1 MIRNSHV
8 SFSFNEIL
16 DKDKY
21 AVQSLDSKDRS
32 EGESRITNYVKA
44 LITEKDLSSTLVA
57 MMSLLF
63 KQSILVD
70 PSKPCRSDLFI
81 ISQEK
86 IQLGI
91 KLEFLEEN

>member
-44 LITEKDLSSTLVA
+44 LITEKFSSDYSA
-57 MMSLLF
+57 KCF
-63 KQSILVD
+63 
-70 PSKPCRSDLFI
+70 PRSGLRI
-81 ISQEK
+81 EVN
-86 IQLGI
+86 G
-91 KLEFLEEN
+91 

>member
-1 MIRNSHV
+1 
-8 SFSFNEIL
+8 
-16 DKDKY
+16 
-21 AVQSLDSKDRS
+21 
-32 EGESRITNYVKA
+32 
-44 LITEKDLSSTLVA
+44 

-86 IQLGI
+86 IQLRI

>member
-1 MIRNSHV
+1 MYYKFLCDANIVTSPR
-8 SFSFNEIL
+8 
-16 DKDKY
+16 
-21 AVQSLDSKDRS
+21 
-32 EGESRITNYVKA
+32 
-44 LITEKDLSSTLVA
+44 DLSSTLVA

-70 PSKPCRSDLFI
+70 PNKPCRSDLFI